1 MPLELCHLLST
12 SHIESAWLSLDRQ
25 IIKLINKIW
34 LMYKEYSRVVTGLLI
49 DERPM
54 LCESLCM
61 FVVSRGD
68 MW

>member
-1 MPLELCHLLST
+1 
-12 SHIESAWLSLDRQ
+12 
-25 IIKLINKIW
+25 
-34 LMYKEYSRVVTGLLI
+34 MYKEYNRVVTGLLI